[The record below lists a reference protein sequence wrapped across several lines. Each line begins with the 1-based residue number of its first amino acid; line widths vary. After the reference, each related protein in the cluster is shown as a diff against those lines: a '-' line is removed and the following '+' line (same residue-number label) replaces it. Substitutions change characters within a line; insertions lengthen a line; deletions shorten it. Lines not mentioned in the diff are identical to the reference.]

1 MRPRAPASI
10 PDVTVAACILA
21 ASSETALRDVEGTPN
36 VRRLADLAWAGG
48 AFPVV
53 VVVGD
58 PDGAVATA
66 LAGAEVILG
75 APAPVEAGPAGQM
88 ARAID
93 LARGEV
99 HATEAALL
107 WPARMGWLDA
117 ETVTS
122 LIEAHGTDRGTLLRP
137 AFRGTPGWPVLVPVG
152 MLEALRALSPDM
164 DPSSIADALAGGGP
178 SRTIELGD
186 PGVVLGLDTPRD
198 EMPPFDGPPEP
209 AANHRH
215 EWGALVAAGPDEAP
229 EPPPTRD

>member
-1 MRPRAPASI
+1 M
-10 PDVTVAACILA
+10 TVAACILA
-21 ASSETALRDVEGTPN
+21 ASPETALRDVEGTPN
-36 VRRLADLAWAGG
+36 VRRLVDVAWAGG

-53 VVVGD
+53 VVTAD
-58 PDGAVATA
+58 PDGAVAAA

-75 APAPVEAGPAGQM
+75 GPAPAAAGPAGQM

-93 LARGEV
+93 LARDEV
-99 HATEAALL
+99 HATAAALL

-137 AFRGTPGWPVLVPVG
+137 AFRGMRGWPVLVPVG
-152 MLEALRALSPDM
+152 MLETLRGLSSDLAPT
-164 DPSSIADALAGGGP
+164 SIADALADAGP

-186 PGVVLGLDTPRD
+186 PGVLLGLDTPRD
-198 EMPPFDGPPEP
+198 DLPQFDGPPEP